1 MIFQVRVVLNQSRWT
16 PKCVSCDLLAIR
28 LASFNQILDP
38 WVYILLRRE
47 NIICFVKRTRRIKLT
62 LFRSLSRIHSYG
74 SERIAVLRQS
84 LRHRRT
90 SQKDDE
96 ESVAEVNDNIKLSEN
111 DAHLRE
117 FKSVWLINILRLKIK
132 NLKWSA
138 FTVLFF
144 LKIVHLAHGNS
155 KPAIHS
161 KDTLIW
167 RLRSLKLQRVHNQ
180 ISMTYEGFSF

>member
-111 DAHLRE
+111 DAHQRE
-117 FKSVWLINILRLKIK
+117 FKSVWLINILRFKIK

-138 FTVLFF
+138 FNLLFSKKSFILLMAIQKLRYTQKIPLSDVYVL
-144 LKIVHLAHGNS
+144 
-155 KPAIHS
+155 
-161 KDTLIW
+161 
-167 RLRSLKLQRVHNQ
+167 
-180 ISMTYEGFSF
+180 